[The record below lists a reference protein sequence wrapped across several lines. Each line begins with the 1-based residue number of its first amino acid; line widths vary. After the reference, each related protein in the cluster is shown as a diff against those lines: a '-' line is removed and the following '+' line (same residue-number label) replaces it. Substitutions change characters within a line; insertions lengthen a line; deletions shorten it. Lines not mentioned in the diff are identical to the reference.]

1 MRQLHQREVG
11 ELAVDLGEPSRGID
25 RAVVRLAPVAL
36 DALSEV
42 ELVAARLVP
51 MRQLHQREVG
61 ELAVDL
67 GEPDVHGAT
76 LSDA

>member
-1 MRQLHQREVG
+1 LSREVLF
-11 ELAVDLGEPSRGID
+11 EKLYPFRREREDRRAID

-36 DALSEV
+36 DAPSEV
-42 ELVAARLVP
+42 ELVAVRPVP
-51 MRQLHQREVG
+51 VRQLHQRQVR

-67 GEPDVHGAT
+67 REPDVHDAT